1 MIPAA
6 ARKPT
11 AAFLHRFVDLV
22 VAPAMEA
29 TTTAIGTTTHRVAR
43 VDPPPPG
50 PMRIN
55 VHRAVDA
62 AVAVPL
68 AASAHQ
74 AVASE
79 QPPEIEQAAT
89 RSTVAVE
96 PAPRGAVHRVVGVDV
111 SQGPEEGLSV
121 RRALKVAPPAPIPF
135 NVHRAVDVGS
145 VAASEVAARRT
156 VGVTPPLKFGAK
168 TAVRRTQAI
177 DAPTF
182 AKPVATRRTIQV
194 QPTSTLS
201 GIHRA
206 IEIAAPELR
215 VERVAETLASS
226 RVVDVDAPPLAAF
239 APPHRTVQVDA
250 PAELIARLH
259 RAVSVLAPFPVTPE
273 PRARSYS
280 HVVLRKLKDVRAELP
295 PLSGFDVDGR
305 PLKDFIILQQPRQG
319 DLELDADGVPTYTR
333 HDPTWTGHDSFTY
346 VVQNAQGERSE
357 PATVRLHVKSAA
369 QMVVRR
375 NGRAIIH
382 RRTGG
387 KRCKLVVADRVRML
401 PVAAA
406 A

>member
-6 ARKPT
+6 ATKT
-11 AAFLHRFVDLV
+11 SATYLSQFVAHV
-22 VAPAMEA
+22 VAPAMHA
-29 TTTAIGTTTHRVAR
+29 TATGVGAA
-43 VDPPPPG
+43 PPSG
-50 PMRIN
+50 PMRIDVHRPTNSTVHSYVDVKAPQATTSYRRALNIVPPAPMSFN

-62 AVAVPL
+62 
-68 AASAHQ
+68 
-74 AVASE
+74 
-79 QPPEIEQAAT
+79 
-89 RSTVAVE
+89 
-96 PAPRGAVHRVVGVDV
+96 
-111 SQGPEEGLSV
+111 
-121 RRALKVAPPAPIPF
+121 
-135 NVHRAVDVGS
+135 GS
-145 VAASEVAARRT
+145 VAGVATRRT

-168 TAVRRTQAI
+168 TAVHRTQAV

-182 AKPVATRRTIQV
+182 AKPVATRRTIKV

-201 GIHRA
+201 GVHRA

-215 VERVAETLASS
+215 VERVAETLETG
-226 RVVDVDAPPLAAF
+226 RVVEVDAPPLATF

-259 RAVSVLAPFPVTPE
+259 RAVSVLAPFPVTAE
-273 PRARSYS
+273 PRARSFS

-305 PLKDFIILQQPRQG
+305 PLKDFIIMQQPRQG
-319 DLELDADGVPTYTR
+319 DLDVDADGVPTYTR

-382 RRTGG
+382 RAG